1 MKHSN
6 ADILPVEL
14 LFEIQKYVQGELLY
28 IPKLK
33 NNYKKWG
40 DTTKGKVL
48 ISERNDEIRS
58 AFDGGYTIDELCSQY
73 SLSPDSIKK
82 IVYVKR

>member
-6 ADILPVEL
+6 ADILPVDL
-14 LFEIQKYVQGELLY
+14 LFEIQKYIQGELLY

-33 NNYKKWG
+33 HNYKKWG
-40 DTTKGKVL
+40 DVTKGKAL
-48 ISERNDEIRS
+48 ISERNNEIRT
-58 AFDGGYTIDELCSQY
+58 AFTGGYTIDELCVQY

-82 IVYVKR
+82 IVYGKK

>member
-1 MKHSN
+1 MRHTN

-33 NNYKKWG
+33 NNYRKWG
-40 DTTKGKVL
+40 DATKSKVVT
-48 ISERNDEIRS
+48 SDRNNEIRA
-58 AFDGGYTIDELCSQY
+58 AFNGGYTIDELCRQY

-82 IVYVKR
+82 IVYGKK